1 MNPLTGVLGEAWG
14 FYRRFAAHFLT
25 IAFVLYLVTAVIV
38 AVLTVSAGATGYFLA
53 AVIEFV
59 AAFLVQA
66 AMVKAVQDVRDGQA
80 DLSVGGTISA
90 AAPFVLPV
98 AGASLLA
105 AIGIGIGLVVLIV
118 PGLILLTYS
127 SLIVPT
133 IVVGESGA
141 LSSFGKSWRAI
152 SGHFWQAFGTY
163 VLVFLIWIA
172 FNIVLGLA
180 LLAVPA
186 AVRSFV
192 SSVIAGTLLAPLYAL
207 VVTLVYYR
215 LSESHAG
222 AMPASPPHGGFTAPP
237 AQALPVCRRPD
248 EDATP
253 PGLRLHTGDGA
264 GTAASPPSGPATTPA
279 ISTAR
284 PARG

>member
-1 MNPLTGVLGEAWG
+1 MNPLTGVLAEAWG
-14 FYRRFAAHFLT
+14 LYRRFAAHFLT
-25 IAFVLYLVTAVIV
+25 IAFVLYLVTAIIV

-53 AVIEFV
+53 AIIEFI

-66 AMVKAVQDVRDGQA
+66 AMIKAVQDVRDGRA
-80 DLSVGGTISA
+80 DLSIGGTISA

-105 AIGIGIGLVVLIV
+105 GIGIGAGLVLLVV
-118 PGLILLTYS
+118 PGLILLTYW

-141 LSSFGKSWRAI
+141 MAAFGKSWRAI

-172 FNIVLGLA
+172 INIALGLA

-186 AVRSFV
+186 AIRSFV
-192 SSVIAGTLLAPLYAL
+192 SSVVAGTLLAPFYAL

-215 LSESHAG
+215 LSEAHAG
-222 AMPASPPHGGFTAPP
+222 AVPAAPPRSGFTAPP
-237 AQALPVCRRPD
+237 PAQA
-248 EDATP
+248 
-253 PGLRLHTGDGA
+253 
-264 GTAASPPSGPATTPA
+264 
-279 ISTAR
+279 
-284 PARG
+284 

>member
-1 MNPLTGVLGEAWG
+1 MNPLTGVLAEAWG
-14 FYRRFAAHFLT
+14 LYRRFAAHFLT
-25 IAFVLYLVTAVIV
+25 IAFVLYLVTAIIV

-53 AVIEFV
+53 AIIEFI

-66 AMVKAVQDVRDGQA
+66 AMIKAVQDVRDGRA
-80 DLSVGGTISA
+80 DLSIGGTISA

-105 AIGIGIGLVVLIV
+105 GIGIGAGLVLLVV
-118 PGLILLTYS
+118 PGLILLTYW

-141 LSSFGKSWRAI
+141 MAAFGKSWRAI

-172 FNIVLGLA
+172 VNIALGLV

-186 AVRSFV
+186 AIRSFV
-192 SSVIAGTLLAPLYAL
+192 SSVVAGTLLAPFYAL

-215 LSESHAG
+215 LSEAHAG
-222 AMPASPPHGGFTAPP
+222 AVPAAPPRSGFTAPP
-237 AQALPVCRRPD
+237 PAQA
-248 EDATP
+248 
-253 PGLRLHTGDGA
+253 
-264 GTAASPPSGPATTPA
+264 
-279 ISTAR
+279 
-284 PARG
+284 

>member
-1 MNPLTGVLGEAWG
+1 MNPLTGVLAEAWG
-14 FYRRFAAHFLT
+14 LYRRFAAHFLT
-25 IAFVLYLVTAVIV
+25 IAFVLYLVTAIIV

-53 AVIEFV
+53 AVIEFI

-66 AMVKAVQDVRDGQA
+66 AMIKAVQDVRDGRA
-80 DLSVGGTISA
+80 DLSIGRTISA

-105 AIGIGIGLVVLIV
+105 GIGIGAGLVLLVV
-118 PGLILLTYS
+118 PGLILLTYW

-141 LSSFGKSWRAI
+141 MAAFGKSWRAI

-172 FNIVLGLA
+172 VNIALGLA
-180 LLAVPA
+180 LLAAPA
-186 AVRSFV
+186 AIRSFV
-192 SSVIAGTLLAPLYAL
+192 SSVVAGTLLAPFYAL

-215 LSESHAG
+215 LSEAHAG
-222 AMPASPPHGGFTAPP
+222 AVPAAPPRSGFTAPP
-237 AQALPVCRRPD
+237 PAQA
-248 EDATP
+248 
-253 PGLRLHTGDGA
+253 
-264 GTAASPPSGPATTPA
+264 
-279 ISTAR
+279 
-284 PARG
+284 

>member
-1 MNPLTGVLGEAWG
+1 MNPLTGVLAEAWG
-14 FYRRFAAHFLT
+14 LYRRFAAHFLT
-25 IAFVLYLVTAVIV
+25 IAFVLYLVTAIIV

-53 AVIEFV
+53 AIIEFI

-66 AMVKAVQDVRDGQA
+66 AMIKAVQDVRDGRA
-80 DLSVGGTISA
+80 DLSIGGTISA

-105 AIGIGIGLVVLIV
+105 GIGIGAGLVLLVV
-118 PGLILLTYS
+118 PGLILLTYW

-141 LSSFGKSWRAI
+141 MAAFGKSWRAI
-152 SGHFWQAFGTY
+152 SGHFWQTFGTY

-172 FNIVLGLA
+172 INIALGLA

-186 AVRSFV
+186 AIRSFV
-192 SSVIAGTLLAPLYAL
+192 SSVVAGTLLAPFYAL

-215 LSESHAG
+215 LSEAHAG
-222 AMPASPPHGGFTAPP
+222 AVPAAPPRSGFTAPP
-237 AQALPVCRRPD
+237 PAQA
-248 EDATP
+248 
-253 PGLRLHTGDGA
+253 
-264 GTAASPPSGPATTPA
+264 
-279 ISTAR
+279 
-284 PARG
+284 